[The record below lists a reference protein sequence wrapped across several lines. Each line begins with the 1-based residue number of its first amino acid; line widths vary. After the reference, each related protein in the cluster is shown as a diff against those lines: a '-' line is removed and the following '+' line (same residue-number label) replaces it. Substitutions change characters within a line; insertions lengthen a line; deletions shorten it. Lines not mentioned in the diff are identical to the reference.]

1 MQNNSAY
8 INEGQCKPKP
18 SQILITTISEMDST
32 MRRRAYAICKNKY
45 DGDDAWN
52 NAVLKLLTGYNSDN
66 LDETNIP
73 GLLHSALMHCIIDL
87 KRRKGVD
94 SNSVELKYAEE
105 LIINSEYNY
114 YNSMQVEEIMEYL
127 KSFGDRNREIFL
139 MTMFGMDSKAV
150 SDETCESRENVRK
163 IVSRVRSK
171 IKEKFK
177 YERQYR

>member
-1 MQNNSAY
+1 MQNDSVF
-8 INEGQCKPKP
+8 INEGQYEPKP
-18 SQILITTISEMDST
+18 SQKLITIISEMDDI
-32 MRRRAYAICKNKY
+32 MRRRAYAICRNKY

-73 GLLHSALMHCIIDL
+73 GLLHSTLRTCIIDL
-87 KRRKGVD
+87 KRYNGVD
-94 SNSVELKYAEE
+94 ANSVELKYAEE
-105 LIINSEYNY
+105 LMINDEYTY
-114 YNSMQVEEIMEYL
+114 YNSMQIAEIMEYL
-127 KSFGDRNREIFL
+127 KSFGSKHREIFL

-150 SDETCESRENVRK
+150 SDETLESRENVRK

-177 YERQYR
+177 YEREYR

>member
-1 MQNNSAY
+1 MKNDSVF

-18 SQILITTISEMDST
+18 SQKLITTISEMDSI
-32 MRRRAYAICKNKY
+32 MRRRAYAICRNKY

-52 NAVLKLLTGYNSDN
+52 NAVLKLLVGYNSEN

-87 KRRKGVD
+87 KRYNGVD
-94 SNSVELKYAEE
+94 ANSVELKYAEE
-105 LIINSEYNY
+105 LIVNNEYNY
-114 YNSMQVEEIMEYL
+114 YNSMQVEEIVKYL
-127 KSFGDRNREIFL
+127 DSFGERNREIFL

-150 SDETCESRENVRK
+150 SEESNESRENVRK
-163 IVSRVRSK
+163 IVSRMRSK